1 MTACDDFNPFSIGGF
16 KEAQAWESLMRHL
29 LVHLGVF
36 GALFLTHIVAASLN
50 ASVAFHVVA
59 ITVSVQVVLFGPL
72 GAATSPGLP
81 LDQRRRRHRH
91 YTVVGCPL
99 ALGLAW
105 AYGGM
110 AWAAGPFVGVMG
122 AWAVAHAAME
132 LQFSRRMNA

>member
-1 MTACDDFNPFSIGGF
+1 MTACEDFNPFSIGGF
-16 KEAQAWESLMRHL
+16 KEAQGRQILMRHL

-36 GALFLTHIVAASLN
+36 GALFLAHIVAASLN
-50 ASVAFHVVA
+50 ASVVFHVVA
-59 ITVSVQVVLFGPL
+59 VTVSVQVVLFGPL
-72 GAATSPGLP
+72 GAATSPGLS
-81 LDQRRRRHRH
+81 LKQRRRLHRH
-91 YTVVGCPL
+91 FTVVGCPL